1 MKNVLLIRLGRF
13 GRHLAMQLSELGHQ
27 VMAVDRDEERINE
40 CMPFVTNAQIG
51 DSTRMDFLRSLGVG
65 NYDVCYVTISGD
77 FQNSLETTSLLKEL
91 GAKYAVSRTER
102 DVQAKFLLRNGADAV
117 TYPEKQLAKWAAIRY
132 TANHIFSYIELGE
145 KHAIIE
151 IAVPGSWQGHSISE
165 LDIRRKYGVNIPGVK
180 RNDKT
185 DVNISPETVL
195 DSSLTLLVLGQPL
208 PMCLAL
214 GAIAAATA
222 PEATLMVVR
231 QYKANGPV
239 TRMLLPVVAMDDALG
254 LMLYAIMMAIAR
266 TLDSGAALSV
276 MTLLVKPLI
285 EIVGS
290 LVMGVLIG
298 TVMVFCLR
306 FFHSRG
312 NKLTMTILVVFLAVG
327 LSTMLDLS
335 SLLVCMMIG
344 ATMINV
350 SNDSSALLEQ
360 CDRFTPPL
368 FLLFFVLS
376 GASLDLSVLPTV
388 GVVGIAYVL
397 SRAIGKSLGA
407 TIGAAIE
414 KCDKNIIRY
423 LGMTLIPQAGVAIGM
438 ARMCLTD
445 LPAYGPTI
453 NAVVL
458 AGTLIYELTG
468 PVITKI
474 ALTKAGEIKEGG
486 AKPAAV
492 TAAK

>member
-1 MKNVLLIRLGRF
+1 MNILF
-13 GRHLAMQLSELGHQ
+13 ALAIA
-27 VMAVDRDEERINE
+27 MAVGMAMTRLIKLIHLPN
-40 CMPFVTNAQIG
+40 VTAYLIAGLLVGPYVLKVLTPEMNSKLSIISDVALGFIAYSIG
-51 DSTRMDFLRSLGVG
+51 SEF
-65 NYDVCYVTISGD
+65 
-77 FQNSLETTSLLKEL
+77 K
-91 GAKYAVSRTER
+91 
-102 DVQAKFLLRNGADAV
+102 
-117 TYPEKQLAKWAAIRY
+117 
-132 TANHIFSYIELGE
+132 FSYI
-145 KHAIIE
+145 KE
-151 IAVPGSWQGHSISE
+151 IGAKPMVITAFEGCVAS
-165 LDIRRKYGVNIPGVK
+165 LLVF
-180 RNDKT
+180 
-185 DVNISPETVL
+185 
-195 DSSLTLLVLGQPL
+195 LTLLALGQPL

-222 PEATLMVVR
+222 PAATLMVVR

-290 LVMGVLIG
+290 LAMGVLIG

-312 NKLTMTILVVFLAVG
+312 NKLTMTILIVFLAVG

-350 SNDSSALLEQ
+350 SNDSPALLEQ

-376 GASLDLSVLPTV
+376 GASLDLSV
-388 GVVGIAYVL
+388 

-458 AGTLIYELTG
+458 AGTLIYELSG